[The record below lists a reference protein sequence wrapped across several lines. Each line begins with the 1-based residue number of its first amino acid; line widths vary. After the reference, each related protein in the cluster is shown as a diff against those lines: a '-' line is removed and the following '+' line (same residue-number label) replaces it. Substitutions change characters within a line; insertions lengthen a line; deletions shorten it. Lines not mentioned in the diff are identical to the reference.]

1 MSNCLPY
8 PSIPLVL
15 HRLGGIALYSDK
27 QQLFRRPARV
37 FETNG
42 SGLKTLGNA
51 DGAMITLESGW
62 IFYTHPTI
70 QHIHYTYTHILW
82 TYTHN
87 NNCYQNCDIT
97 KLLLLKKSTHHRY
110 MQYMCTSQVSRLL
123 HIYLKLSKREREKKI
138 RLLFLK
144 LLIFLALIF
153 EEKIRRQLFFIDIFL
168 SF

>member
-1 MSNCLPY
+1 MITY
-8 PSIPLVL
+8 PPLQYPLVL
-15 HRLGGIALYSDK
+15 HRLERGIALYSDK

-51 DGAMITLESGW
+51 SDGAMITLESGW

-97 KLLLLKKSTHHRY
+97 KLLLLKKKY
-110 MQYMCTSQVSRLL
+110 TSQVHVVYVYFTGLSLTA
-123 HIYLKLSKREREKKI
+123 YLPKVKQREKKI